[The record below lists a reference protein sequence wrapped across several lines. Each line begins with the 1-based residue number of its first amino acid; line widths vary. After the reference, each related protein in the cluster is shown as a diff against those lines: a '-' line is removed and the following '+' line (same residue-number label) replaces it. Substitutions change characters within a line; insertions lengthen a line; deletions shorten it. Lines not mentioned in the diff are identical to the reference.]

1 MKNGLFVAWFS
12 GFGDFTCF
20 VGCFFFFFD
29 RISIEHTKCPLK
41 KFCIKRVCYIGRFGL
56 SEALLRE
63 VCFIERFVD
72 I

>member
-1 MKNGLFVAWFS
+1 MVS
-12 GFGDFTCF
+12 GILLASWA
-20 VGCFFFFFD
+20 VSFFFD

-72 I
+72 V